1 VGRISNAGASIVV
14 ASDGRLVRPFCMARR
29 KPGVAVPCQE
39 NSVMKMNVLLSKQ
52 NFAKINATLLVG

>member
-1 VGRISNAGASIVV
+1 VGRFQTLAPAFVV
-14 ASDGRLVRPFCMARR
+14 EPDGRLVRPFCMARR